1 MNAAG
6 EVTGEWEIFA
16 GDFDLVPTSANV
28 AGRPSSLAVGPDGA
42 LYIGD
47 DAGGRIWK
55 VAYRGK

>member
-16 GDFDLVPTSANV
+16 GDFDRVPTSANV
-28 AGRPSSLAVGPDGA
+28 AGRPSGLAVGADGA

-55 VAYRGK
+55 VVYRGN